1 MSSIFMPY
9 TYVSFHT
16 PFSTVGIIFGI
27 EKMDWIRLTSVSYI
41 MFAKRA
47 FKDYVPVA
55 MLVRLCDK

>member
-1 MSSIFMPY
+1 MPY